1 MGEVHE
7 NKAKRGFAGF
17 LRALINAAVELLYPR
32 GAWCPGC
39 HEPIDGARGWLCDKC
54 QEDLDAALITAPVCR
69 RCGRPIPREGASCA
83 ECAAWPDDV
92 LASVHAVYVYAA
104 PVDNIVRAYKYRGIS
119 AMATWLGGMMAHRL
133 DDLLGDLDRP
143 DLLVPVPMHK
153 AKQRKRGYNQAELL
167 AAEMGALLHIPV
179 VTAIA
184 RARKTRAQ
192 AGLTGDQRQ
201 LNLRGAFRPLVD
213 LTGKHLLLIDD
224 VLTTGSTALECAQTL
239 RSAGA
244 TSVRL
249 VVLAAT
255 IPREY

>member
-1 MGEVHE
+1 
-7 NKAKRGFAGF
+7 
-17 LRALINAAVELLYPR
+17 
-32 GAWCPGC
+32 
-39 HEPIDGARGWLCDKC
+39 
-54 QEDLDAALITAPVCR
+54 
-69 RCGRPIPREGASCA
+69 
-83 ECAAWPDDV
+83 
-92 LASVHAVYVYAA
+92 
-104 PVDNIVRAYKYRGIS
+104 
-119 AMATWLGGMMAHRL
+119 
-133 DDLLGDLDRP
+133 
-143 DLLVPVPMHK
+143 VPMHK